1 LFLATCVLSEDEFA
15 LDADWLLSVLG
26 VVAAVAELLSLV
38 EVVLELL
45 VADWLV
51 LGVVF
56 AAAVLSEVLGVVEAE
71 LLEVLVCGGTAWFDI
86 VLAVEDP

>member
-1 LFLATCVLSEDEFA
+1 LALFWATCVLSEAVFA
-15 LDADWLLSVLG
+15 LDADWLVLSVLG
-26 VVAAVAELLSLV
+26 VVAAVAEVLSV
-38 EVVLELL
+38 EVVL

-56 AAAVLSEVLGVVEAE
+56 AAAVLSEVLGVVLAAE

-86 VLAVEDP
+86 VLAVDEP